1 MASGISKKAT
11 ARKNRTVQN
20 VEVRN
25 MEMTT
30 GDKATDIRVL
40 TLLLT
45 TKILALEKEGDLNMW
60 DEVIT
65 HMKRQRDREKVTK
78 DNDNEN

>member
-1 MASGISKKAT
+1 MASGISKRAT

-65 HMKRQRDREKVTK
+65 HMKRQRDREKETK
-78 DNDNEN
+78 GK

>member
-1 MASGISKKAT
+1 
-11 ARKNRTVQN
+11 
-20 VEVRN
+20 

-65 HMKRQRDREKVTK
+65 HMKRKRDREKVTK
-78 DNDNEN
+78 DNDN